1 MVISE
6 QKYIEYYESII
17 NNDSFSDQKKCGLLS
32 ILMMYN
38 SVYDDEYLNGLEELE
53 YDNGIYI
60 LADEERI
67 NLEIENL
74 FGCLNENENEVL
86 LNELYSIS
94 SDFMNGEDLNNIKK
108 RITLLQLEL
117 KLEPKF
123 ISVFRSILNDLEI
136 NVKEK
141 TFVR

>member
-1 MVISE
+1 MVISD

-60 LADEERI
+60 LADDERI

>member
-1 MVISE
+1 MVISD
-6 QKYIEYYESII
+6 QKYIEYYEYII

-60 LADEERI
+60 LADDERI

>member
-1 MVISE
+1 
-6 QKYIEYYESII
+6 
-17 NNDSFSDQKKCGLLS
+17 
-32 ILMMYN
+32 MMYN

-60 LADEERI
+60 LADDERI